1 MSSPSTC
8 RYIGTMARS
17 VRRGASSPISPAT
30 PASSHRHSP
39 APGLNALDYLSV
51 DVPDAR
57 SVEFIVVSG
66 VGVQNRVLDSEQVGD
81 SIRFLLQ
88 GDLRRRPMNE
98 DVAALVLTDPDA
110 GRRRHVARAVRRHVL
125 RGRGNRHTPL
135 RRRGGSSKRHS
146 AAPASM
152 PWVAVRRTFLDPKD
166 VAFVVLADGNRHRAL
181 DAEVETGSVRFQL
194 QPVRHTIER
203 RRLRPGRFLAP
214 PTFTQG
220 HRHERDHPCTEQLRR
235 LSRVRSE
242 DDVEGADQGGEYG
255 PGST

>member
-1 MSSPSTC
+1 MIDAAPAVLTDADVEPVDLSLH
-8 RYIGTMARS
+8 RYDGTIGPARGIVANLS
-17 VRRGASSPISPAT
+17 RDPGQLASAFSRS
-30 PASSHRHSP
+30 
-39 APGLNALDYLSV
+39 GLNAWIPVV

-110 GRRRHVARAVRRHVL
+110 GAVAMSLERFDGTSYEVVGIATHLSEDVGQL
-125 RGRGNRHTPL
+125 
-135 RRRGGSSKRHS
+135 K
-146 AAPASM
+146 AAFSRSGFNA
-152 PWVAVRRTFLDPKD
+152 WVPSVDVLDPKD

-194 QPVRHTIER
+194 QPVATQSSVGDFDPADFSPADFHT
-203 RRLRPGRFLAP
+203 
-214 PTFTQG
+214 
-220 HRHERDHPCTEQLRR
+220 
-235 LSRVRSE
+235 
-242 DDVEGADQGGEYG
+242 GAS
-255 PGST
+255 P